1 MRTADAEAIEFNDQ
15 YRVVAQSS
23 FDLAV
28 GGIELDGNLL
38 EPPYVIEVIGD
49 PHTLHGGLTFAS
61 GPIETLEQY
70 DGRHRGGRGARLDR
84 HRERPRARPTRQRR
98 SRHGPVACPSRPTS
112 NRGDTVYPED
122 LKYTSEHEWVRI
134 PGEAEGSVRIGITH
148 FAQDAL
154 GDIVYVSLPEVG
166 EQVTGGETCGELES
180 TKSVSDV
187 YAPLTGEVVARNEAL
202 DATPE
207 LVNNDPYAAGW
218 LFEVVPSDAVAGR
231 RPARRRRLP
240 GRPRGL
246 IAPARRPTPAISVAG
261 RGRLVGSSQPSTSG
275 PA

>member
-1 MRTADAEAIEFNDQ
+1 M
-15 YRVVAQSS
+15 
-23 FDLAV
+23 
-28 GGIELDGNLL
+28 
-38 EPPYVIEVIGD
+38 
-49 PHTLHGGLTFAS
+49 
-61 GPIETLEQY
+61 
-70 DGRHRGGRGARLDR
+70 
-84 HRERPRARPTRQRR
+84 
-98 SRHGPVACPSRPTS
+98 
-112 NRGDTVYPED
+112 YPED

-134 PGEAEGSVRIGITH
+134 PGEVEGAVRIGITH

-218 LFEVVPSDAVAGR
+218 LFEVVPSDPTQVDGLLDAAAYQAG
-231 RPARRRRLP
+231 L
-240 GRPRGL
+240 
-246 IAPARRPTPAISVAG
+246 AG
-261 RGRLVGSSQPSTSG
+261 
-275 PA
+275 